1 LELSFLLNTCLD
13 VFEIRQNNK
22 TIDQDLG
29 LLQAVDERLAAYG
42 WLTNTGIKFVIV
54 VDMAGRPP
62 APEDDK
68 KKSPPIVGL
77 RDSDLKPAFR
87 ALQTAYIQLL
97 QNPFYQPENRSPMAL
112 ANSVG
117 RSAEITNARFIR
129 EVKRIGG
136 VWAPGVLNI

>member
-1 LELSFLLNTCLD
+1 
-13 VFEIRQNNK
+13 
-22 TIDQDLG
+22 
-29 LLQAVDERLAAYG
+29 
-42 WLTNTGIKFVIV
+42 
-54 VDMAGRPP
+54 MAGRPP
-62 APEDDK
+62 GPEDDK
-68 KKSPPIVGL
+68 KKAPPIVGL

-136 VWAPGVLNI
+136 VWAPGVSNI

>member
-1 LELSFLLNTCLD
+1 M
-13 VFEIRQNNK
+13 
-22 TIDQDLG
+22 
-29 LLQAVDERLAAYG
+29 DERLAAYG

-68 KKSPPIVGL
+68 KKPPPIVGL

-136 VWAPGVLNI
+136 VWAPGVSNI